1 MTDSHD
7 NELARLRL
15 RIDGIDDRILELVSE
30 RARVAEEVARVKVA
44 RGEAVQVYRPE
55 REAEILR
62 RLSAANPGPL
72 GDEQVAV
79 LFREVMSACR
89 ALQQPLTVAFLGPHG
104 TFTEEAATKHFG
116 HGATFTPQPTI
127 GGVFREVESGGAHYG
142 LVPVENSSEGVVS
155 HTLDRFLDSE
165 LAIVGEVELRVRH
178 ALATHCRNLEEVER
192 VYSHQQGLS
201 QCRAWLDSH
210 LPRAERQPVSSTAEA
225 ARLASFEPGAAAIAS
240 EAAAERYEL
249 PLLQLRIEDHHG
261 NTTRF
266 LVLGYHSPPRSGRD
280 KTSLVVSS
288 ANRTGLLFRLLEPL
302 AGNGIDMTRIES
314 RPARQQGI
322 WEYVFFIDVQGH
334 AEDESLGEALSEMR
348 ERASLFRILGSYPR
362 AI

>member
-1 MTDSHD
+1 MADAHD
-7 NELARLRL
+7 ELAELRR
-15 RIDGIDDRILELVSE
+15 RIDGVDDRILELVSE
-30 RARVAEEVARVKVA
+30 RARIAEQVARVKAA
-44 RGEAVQVYRPE
+44 RGEAIEVYRPE

-62 RLSAANPGPL
+62 RLGAANGGPL
-72 GDEQVAV
+72 TDEQVAV
-79 LFREVMSACR
+79 LFREIMSVCR

-104 TFTEEAATKHFG
+104 TFTEEAAVKHFG
-116 HGATFTPQPTI
+116 HGATFAPQMTI

-178 ALATHCRNLEEVER
+178 ALASHARSFAEIER

-201 QCRAWLDSH
+201 QCRAWLDVH
-210 LPRAERQPVSSTAEA
+210 LPRAERLPVSSTAEA
-225 ARLASFEPGAAAIAS
+225 ARLAAEEPRAGAIAS
-240 EAAAERYEL
+240 EAAAERYAL
-249 PLLQLRIEDHHG
+249 PLLQARIEDHHG

-266 LVLGYHSPPRSGRD
+266 LVLGYRSPPPSGRD

-288 ANRTGLLFRLLEPL
+288 ANRTGLLFQLLEPL
-302 AGNGIDMTRIES
+302 ARNAIDMTRIES

-334 AEDESLGEALSEMR
+334 AEDERLREVLAQVR

>member
-1 MTDSHD
+1 MTDSQD
-7 NELARLRL
+7 ELAQLR
-15 RIDGIDDRILELVSE
+15 RSIDGIDDRILELVSE
-30 RARVAEEVARVKVA
+30 RARVAEEVARVKA
-44 RGEAVQVYRPE
+44 QRGEAVQVYRPE

-62 RLSAANPGPL
+62 RLGDANPGPL
-72 GDEQVAV
+72 SDEQIAV
-79 LFREVMSACR
+79 LFREIMSACR

-116 HGATFTPQPTI
+116 HGATFLPQPTI
-127 GGVFREVESGGAHYG
+127 GGVFREVESGDAHYG

-165 LAIVGEVELRVRH
+165 LAIVGEVELRIRH
-178 ALATHCRNLEEVER
+178 ALASRAQGLAEVSR

-201 QCRAWLDSH
+201 QCRAWLDAH
-210 LPRAERQPVSSTAEA
+210 LPHAERMPVSSTAEA
-225 ARLASFEPGAAAIAS
+225 ARLASLETNAAAIAS
-240 EAAAERYEL
+240 EAAAELYEI
-249 PLLQLRIEDHHG
+249 PLLQLRIEDYNG
-261 NTTRF
+261 NMTRF

-288 ANRTGLLFRLLEPL
+288 ANRTGLLFQLLEPL
-302 AGNGIDMTRIES
+302 AQDGIDMTRIES
-314 RPARQQGI
+314 RPARQQGV

-334 AEDESLGEALSEMR
+334 VEDQRLSQALDNMR
-348 ERASLFRILGSYPR
+348 DRASLFRILGSYPR

>member
-1 MTDSHD
+1 MTDSRD
-7 NELARLRL
+7 ELAQLRQ
-15 RIDGIDDRILELVSE
+15 RIDGIDDQILELVSE
-30 RARVAEEVARVKVA
+30 RARVAEEVAQVKAA
-44 RGEAVQVYRPE
+44 RGQAVQVYRPE

-62 RLSAANPGPL
+62 RLSDANPGPL
-72 GDEQVAV
+72 SNEQVAV

-116 HGATFTPQPTI
+116 HGATFSPQNTI
-127 GGVFREVESGGAHYG
+127 GSVFREVESGSAHYG

-155 HTLDRFLDSE
+155 HTLDRFLGSE
-165 LAIVGEVELRVRH
+165 LAIVGEVELRIRH
-178 ALATHCRNLEEVER
+178 ALASHARALDEVER

-201 QCRAWLDSH
+201 QCRAWLDVH
-210 LPRAERQPVSSTAEA
+210 LPEVERLPVASTAEA
-225 ARLASFEPGAAAIAS
+225 ARLAALDAKSAAIAS
-240 EAAAERYEL
+240 EAAAERYGL

-266 LVLGYHSPPRSGRD
+266 LVLGYGAPPPSGRD

-288 ANRTGLLFRLLEPL
+288 ANRTGLLYQLLEPL
-302 AGNGIDMTRIES
+302 ARNGIDMTRIES
-314 RPARQQGI
+314 RPARQQGV

-334 AEDESLGEALSEMR
+334 AEDEQLSEALSEVR
-348 ERASLFRILGSYPR
+348 DRASLFRILGSYPR

>member
-7 NELARLRL
+7 ELAQLRC

-30 RARVAEEVARVKVA
+30 RARVAEEVARVKAA

-62 RLSAANPGPL
+62 RLNSANPGPL
-72 GDEQVAV
+72 TDEQIAV

-116 HGATFTPQPTI
+116 HGATLSPLTTI

-155 HTLDRFLDSE
+155 HTLDRFLGSE
-165 LAIVGEVELRVRH
+165 LVIVGEVELRIRH
-178 ALATHCRNLEEVER
+178 ALASQARGLEGVER

-201 QCRAWLDSH
+201 QCRAWLDTH
-210 LPRAERQPVSSTAEA
+210 MPYAQRLPVSSTAEA
-225 ARLASFEPGAAAIAS
+225 ARLASLDAGAAAIAS

-266 LVLGYHSPPRSGRD
+266 LVLGYRSPPRSGRD
-280 KTSLVVSS
+280 KTSMVVSS
-288 ANRTGLLFRLLEPL
+288 ANRTGLLFQLLEPL
-302 AGNGIDMTRIES
+302 ARNGIDMTRIES
-314 RPARQQGI
+314 RPARQQGV

-334 AEDESLGEALSEMR
+334 AEDERLGGALSEMR
-348 ERASLFRILGSYPR
+348 TRASLFRILGSYPR